1 MSMDEII
8 IIDFT
13 TYHSAPLSFSS
24 ALAATS
30 RPKKGSLAMTTIL
43 IFLISFTAGAISL
56 AISVLVIDC
65 IERRLMRRSRPQKKD
80 DWS

>member
-1 MSMDEII
+1 
-8 IIDFT
+8 
-13 TYHSAPLSFSS
+13 
-24 ALAATS
+24 
-30 RPKKGSLAMTTIL
+30 MTTIL